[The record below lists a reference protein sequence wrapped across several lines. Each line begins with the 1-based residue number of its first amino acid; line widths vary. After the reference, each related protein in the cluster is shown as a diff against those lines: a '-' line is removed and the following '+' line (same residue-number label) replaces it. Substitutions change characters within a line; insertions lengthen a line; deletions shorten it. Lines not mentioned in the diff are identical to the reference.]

1 MTNIFNLFL
10 FLLTTWLVLML
21 ASQNISWFYF
31 GCGLLFCSLTTYT
44 SFALKLVKK
53 DSELLY
59 FSFGFYYHFGKIFIS
74 NFFKSIKLIFL
85 LAFHQKPIKPK
96 VYKVILNEDL
106 KFNLALLIA
115 SLNMIS
121 GILLVDIDDKKISI
135 HTIDRKYLN
144 EFKLKQIVLSLNKTN
159 DDNLV

>member
-10 FLLTTWLVLML
+10 FLITTWLCLML
-21 ASQNISWFYF
+21 ASGHLSWFYF
-31 GCGLLFCSLTTYT
+31 GCGILFSGIITYI

-59 FSFGFYYHFGKIFIS
+59 FSFGFYYHFIKIFIT
-74 NFFKSIKLIFL
+74 NFFKSIKLIIQ
-85 LAFHQKPIKPK
+85 LAFYQEPIKPK
-96 VYKVILNEDL
+96 VYNIILREEI
-106 KFNLALLIA
+106 KFNLALLVA

-121 GILLVDIDDKKISI
+121 GLLFINIKEQKISI
-135 HTIDRKYLN
+135 HTIDKKYLN
-144 EFKLKQIVLSLNKTN
+144 EFELKQIVLSLNKAN